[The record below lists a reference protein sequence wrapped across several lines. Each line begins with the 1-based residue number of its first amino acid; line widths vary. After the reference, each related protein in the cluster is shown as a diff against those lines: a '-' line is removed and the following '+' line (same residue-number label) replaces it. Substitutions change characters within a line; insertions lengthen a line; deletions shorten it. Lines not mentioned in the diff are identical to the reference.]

1 MTSLV
6 SSTKHLRKKYQHPF
20 TKSFK
25 IERSI
30 KYFQE
35 SISIYEAIFS
45 FVSQHRKKLK
55 LWTNLPMKTDATIL
69 AN

>member
-6 SSTKHLRKKYQHPF
+6 SSTKHLRKKYQQPF
-20 TKSFK
+20 TKFFK

-45 FVSQHRKKLK
+45 FVSQPRKKLE